1 MGWWMGTRRL
11 GVRVTRVTRTKKDA
25 DGFVRRRLGMRKCG
39 SAFIW
44 AESPREMH

>member
-11 GVRVTRVTRTKKDA
+11 GVRMTRATRMKKDA

-39 SAFIW
+39 SAFVW